1 MWIESN
7 PQPRLVYSESLY
19 VVCEPGYCR
28 PWPVH
33 RVYRLV
39 CASHSPGW
47 VLTNC
52 VYLIKCLRLSLF
64 TCLRFSCIWSEV
76 VITGYNHVQASCLW
90 QARLTNKFPCP
101 KFRERYSTW
110 SRLGY
115 SFLNPGF
122 TCTLPSEHTIVSV
135 ASLTHPWLSCH
146 AAILLLF
153 FHSLPS
159 TFLFKTTTF
168 CTSLHASSRS
178 DPEVPSCLFLLPLH
192 AASVGRRGSIV
203 GCHELSEASV
213 LLHHRWLGTCFCR
226 TSFPRTA
233 GLCHL
238 SQPTAIQLFIRTGDQ
253 PEACCLGVEGAL
265 CSVFCGLS

>member
-7 PQPRLVYSESLY
+7 TQPRLVYSESLY

-90 QARLTNKFPCP
+90 QERLTNKFPCP

-122 TCTLPSEHTIVSV
+122 TCTLPSEHTIVSWPPSPIPDYPAMHLYCFCSSTLFQV
-135 ASLTHPWLSCH
+135 LSYSRQPLSASPCMPPLAQILKSLPACSYCLSIQLLLGEEAASWAAMSSVRHLSCSTTDGLAPVSAELPFPEQLAFAIFLSPQPSNCSSALVTSLRH
-146 AAILLLF
+146 AALELKVL
-153 FHSLPS
+153 
-159 TFLFKTTTF
+159 
-168 CTSLHASSRS
+168 
-178 DPEVPSCLFLLPLH
+178 
-192 AASVGRRGSIV
+192 SVQ
-203 GCHELSEASV
+203 
-213 LLHHRWLGTCFCR
+213 CF
-226 TSFPRTA
+226 
-233 GLCHL
+233 
-238 SQPTAIQLFIRTGDQ
+238 
-253 PEACCLGVEGAL
+253 V
-265 CSVFCGLS
+265 V